1 LFSYFQIQALLAEV
15 GKYENALTQCQAQ
28 VSALRALQRRWDEEE
43 RTLNKETEQ
52 LAGYQEQLAG
62 YQEQLPKLLIEHREI
77 LRYLQ
82 KTWGKEKRALITE
95 NDRLRRELT
104 ISMSP
109 DLLTPTEL
117 MSVRERREKLPLLSR
132 YSRSRDEMK
141 KRQDSP
147 EALENFVMMSPQADP
162 SRSRS
167 RFSFHITQAQTKGH
181 QSVSEEE
188 AATSTRA
195 HHLAPPPPR
204 QQQHEPEVVN
214 VRLEWPGATATETSP
229 GSPFSPS
236 KHAMRMVELD
246 TLEKHLNA
254 ALAGL

>member
-1 LFSYFQIQALLAEV
+1 
-15 GKYENALTQCQAQ
+15 
-28 VSALRALQRRWDEEE
+28 
-43 RTLNKETEQ
+43 
-52 LAGYQEQLAG
+52 
-62 YQEQLPKLLIEHREI
+62 
-77 LRYLQ
+77 
-82 KTWGKEKRALITE
+82 
-95 NDRLRRELT
+95 
-104 ISMSP
+104 MSP

-117 MSVRERREKLPLLSR
+117 MIVRDRRDKLPLLSR
-132 YSRSRDEMK
+132 YSPSRDEMK

-188 AATSTRA
+188 AGTSTRA
-195 HHLAPPPPR
+195 HHLAPVPPR
-204 QQQHEPEVVN
+204 QQQHETEVVN
-214 VRLEWPGATATETSP
+214 VRLEWPGATATSHRSLFP
-229 GSPFSPS
+229 PS

>member
-1 LFSYFQIQALLAEV
+1 MLQSRRKFVSYFQIQALLAEV
-15 GKYENALTQCQAQ
+15 GKYEKALAECQAQ
-28 VSALRALQRRWDEEE
+28 VSMLRALQRRWEEEE

-62 YQEQLPKLLIEHREI
+62 YQEQLPKLLVEHQEL

-117 MSVRERREKLPLLSR
+117 MSVREGREKLQLLSR

-147 EALENFVMMSPQADP
+147 EAVENFVMISPQADP
-162 SRSRS
+162 SRS

-188 AATSTRA
+188 AGTSTRA
-195 HHLAPPPPR
+195 RHQ

-214 VRLEWPGATATETSP
+214 VRLEWPGATATETCHV
-229 GSPFSPS
+229 SPFSPS
-236 KHAMRMVELD
+236 KHAKRMVELD